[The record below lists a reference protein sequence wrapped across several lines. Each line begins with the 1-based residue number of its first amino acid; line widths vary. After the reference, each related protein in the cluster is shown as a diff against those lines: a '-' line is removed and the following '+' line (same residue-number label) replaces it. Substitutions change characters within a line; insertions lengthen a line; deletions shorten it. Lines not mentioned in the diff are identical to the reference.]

1 MEKIE
6 FLQLS
11 TSPVKS
17 NIFNERYLY
26 HINRDSFNKISAKAL
41 FEDEFHEKLFNE
53 DSLYIIIGTDSGLLP
68 QYIQEHGVP
77 LGTRYL
83 FVELESVLEQ
93 IIQYHL
99 LDDDLTDEI
108 ILTSYSQW
116 QEQAELLKLK
126 NYSYLRHVSLFKSI
140 GAQQANI
147 ADYTELNWK
156 ITEELQTL
164 HFRNTTSLGCQTF
177 IIQQI
182 NNIADNVLP
191 AQLLKDVYQDKTAIV
206 LGGGPSLSKILPW
219 IRENQADLLIFS
231 VSRLSKLLLENHIE
245 PDFIISVDPQIEN
258 IQVSKEMFQFKKAIF
273 LHSYHIDSSLANQW
287 PGIKLYFG
295 NRFPWKTKLNSNNVQ
310 AVGSTVSNTAL
321 EAAFAFGCDRI
332 LLAGVDLCFSK
343 EGITHTSGT
352 DESKIGPDYNN
363 TSALELETYNGDK
376 RTSDPDFNLALLSL
390 ENQAERIS
398 KAHKKVIN
406 LSKDAA
412 KAKHIQ
418 YIPPEKIQLATQK
431 EPALSIALTHI
442 PALTPALKEK
452 YYQDSLRELKKAI
465 HQIQLIEKLA
475 KKALKINDE
484 MYNSQ
489 GIIENYKD
497 KRTLDKIEKR
507 LNSEH
512 RLYSKLVKNFGVLSF
527 IRITSPHDTSES
539 WDAKKAKEIGK
550 IYYESYQTGAQ
561 QLLLLLNAAV
571 QRITI
576 RQEESKENPTTIS
589 LLIEQWKKDKSYHRA
604 AIWQQNHPDFNM
616 PEDIKHEFDDLEK
629 SFQEILNSSNTSFKQ
644 NLEKRSSLDLLK
656 TKALILFRHH
666 KKEELQNSQSGLAL
680 HYAKETEKE
689 PYRLLISAYI
699 AELDNQPELALDYYN
714 AILNI
719 DQSPLLEEA
728 LQQIVSLTIAQN
740 KHSETLLALKCLS
753 QLSPVYLPHYAES
766 SKLTGDILAA
776 IDSYTAYI
784 EFFPDDT
791 VTKLK
796 LAHLYI
802 DIKVYE
808 AAELMLDLI
817 IANAPNMETAIQ
829 LKAQIAKL
837 KAGQ

>member
-1 MEKIE
+1 METFRIS
-6 FLQLS
+6 QLS
-11 TSPVKS
+11 ASPVKS
-17 NIFNERYLY
+17 NIFNERFLY
-26 HINRDSFNKISAKAL
+26 NINRNSFNKISAKAL

-53 DSLYIIIGTDSGLLP
+53 NSLYIIIGTDSGLLP
-68 QYIQEHGVP
+68 NYIQAHGIP

-83 FVELESVLEQ
+83 FVELETVLEQ
-93 IIQYHL
+93 IVQYNL
-99 LDDDLTDEI
+99 LDNDLTDEI
-108 ILTSYSQW
+108 ILTSFSQW
-116 QEQAELLKLK
+116 QEQADLLKLK
-126 NYSYLRHVSLFKSI
+126 DYSYLQSVSLLKSI
-140 GAQQANI
+140 CAQQANI

-156 ITEELQTL
+156 ITEQLQTL
-164 HFRNTTSLGCQTF
+164 HFQHTSSLGCQTF
-177 IIQQI
+177 LIRQI
-182 NNIADNVLP
+182 NNIADNILP
-191 AQLLKDVYQDKTAIV
+191 AQLLKGIYKDKTAIV
-206 LGGGPSLSKILPW
+206 LGGGPSLSQILPW
-219 IRENQADLLIFS
+219 IKYNQVNLLIFS

-258 IQVSKEMFQFKKAIF
+258 IEVSKEMFQFKKAIF
-273 LHSYHIDSSLANQW
+273 LYSYHVDSSLANQW

-295 NRFPWKTKLNSNNVQ
+295 NKFPWKTKLNINNVQ
-310 AVGSTVSNTAL
+310 AVGTTVSNTAL

-352 DESKIGPDYNN
+352 DEAKIGPDYNN

-390 ENQAERIS
+390 ENQAKRINN
-398 KAHKKVIN
+398 AHKKVIN
-406 LSKDAA
+406 LSSDAA

-418 YIPPEKIQLATQK
+418 HIPPEKIQLSAQK
-431 EPALSIALTHI
+431 ETALSIALQHI
-442 PALTPALKEK
+442 PQLTPALKEK
-452 YYQDSLRELKKAI
+452 YYQD
-465 HQIQLIEKLA
+465 A

-489 GIIENYKD
+489 GMIENYKD
-497 KRTLDKIEKR
+497 KRALDKIEKR

-512 RLYSKLVKNFGVLSF
+512 RLYSKLVKSFGVLSF
-527 IRITSPHDTSES
+527 IRITSPHDTSQS
-539 WDAKKAKEIGK
+539 WDAEKAKEMGR

-561 QLLLLLNAAV
+561 QLLLLLNEAI

-576 RQEESKENPTTIS
+576 RQEETQQNPTNIFS
-589 LLIEQWKKDKSYHRA
+589 LIEQWKKDKSYNRA
-604 AIWQQNHPDFNM
+604 AIWQQNQ
-616 PEDIKHEFDDLEK
+616 
-629 SFQEILNSSNTSFKQ
+629 SFQKILDSSNTSFKQ

-680 HYAKETEKE
+680 HYATETEKE

-699 AELDNQPELALDYYN
+699 AELDDQPELALNYYN
-714 AILNI
+714 DILNI

-728 LQQIVSLTIAQN
+728 LQQIVSLSIAQE

-753 QLSPVYLPHYAES
+753 QISPIYLPHYAES
-766 SKLTGDILAA
+766 SRLTGDIIEA

-784 EFFPDDT
+784 EFFPDDM
-791 VTKLK
+791 VSKLK

-808 AAELMLDLI
+808 AADMMLDLI
-817 IANAPNMETAIQ
+817 IDKDPNMETAIQ
-829 LKAQIAKL
+829 LKAQVAKL
-837 KAGQ
+837 KEG

>member
-6 FLQLS
+6 LSQLS

-26 HINRDSFNKISAKAL
+26 HINRDSFNKISAQAI

-68 QYIQEHGVP
+68 NYIQAHGIP

-83 FVELESVLEQ
+83 FVELETVLEQ
-93 IIQYHL
+93 IVQYNL

-108 ILTSYSQW
+108 ILTSFSQW

-126 NYSYLRHVSLFKSI
+126 DYSYLRHVHLFKSI
-140 GAQQANI
+140 CAQQANI

-177 IIQQI
+177 IIRQI
-182 NNIADNVLP
+182 NNIANNLLP
-191 AQLLKDVYQDKTAIV
+191 AQLLKGVYQGKTAIV
-206 LGGGPSLSKILPW
+206 LGGGPSLSEILPW
-219 IRENQADLLIFS
+219 IKHNQTNLLIFS

-245 PDFIISVDPQIEN
+245 PDFIISVDPQVEN
-258 IQVSKEMFQFKKAIF
+258 IEVSKEMFQFKKAIF

-287 PGIKLYFG
+287 SGIKLYFG
-295 NRFPWKTKLNSNNVQ
+295 NKFPWKTKLNINNIP
-310 AVGSTVSNTAL
+310 AVGTTVSNTAL

-352 DESKIGPDYNN
+352 DEAKIGPDYNN

-390 ENQAERIS
+390 ENQAKRIS
-398 KAHKKVIN
+398 DVHKKVIN
-406 LSKDAA
+406 LSIDAA

-418 YIPPEKIQLATQK
+418 HIPPEKIQLSPQK
-431 EPALSIALTHI
+431 ETALSIALQHI
-442 PALTPALKEK
+442 PQLTPALKEK
-452 YYQDSLRELKKAI
+452 YYQDSLRELQKAV

-475 KKALKINDE
+475 KKALKINDA

-489 GIIENYKD
+489 GMIENYKD
-497 KRTLDKIEKR
+497 KRALDKIEKR

-512 RLYSKLVKNFGVLSF
+512 RLYSKLVKSFGVLSF
-527 IRITSPHDTSES
+527 IRITSPHDTSQS
-539 WDAKKAKEIGK
+539 WDAKKAKEIGR
-550 IYYESYQTGAQ
+550 IYYDSYQTGAQ
-561 QLLLLLNAAV
+561 QLLLLLNEAI
-571 QRITI
+571 QRIKI
-576 RQEESKENPTTIS
+576 YQEEIKESPNNIAS
-589 LLIEQWKKDKSYHRA
+589 LIEQWKKDKSYNRA
-604 AIWQQNHPDFNM
+604 AIWQQNHPDFNI
-616 PEDIKHEFDDLEK
+616 PEDIKCKFDRLEK
-629 SFQEILNSSNTSFKQ
+629 SFQDILDSSNTSFKQ

-656 TKALILFRHH
+656 TKALILFKHH

-680 HYAKETEKE
+680 HYATETEKE

-699 AELDNQPELALDYYN
+699 AELDNQPELALNYYN
-714 AILNI
+714 DILNI

-728 LQQIVSLTIAQN
+728 LQQIVSLSIAQE

-753 QLSPVYLPHYAES
+753 QISPIYLPHYAES
-766 SKLTGDILAA
+766 SRLTSDIIEA

-784 EFFPDDT
+784 EFFPDDM
-791 VTKLK
+791 VSKLK

-808 AAELMLDLI
+808 AADMMLDLI
-817 IANAPNMETAIQ
+817 IDKDPNMETAIQ
-829 LKAQIAKL
+829 LKAQVAKL
-837 KAGQ
+837 KEG

>member
-1 MEKIE
+1 METFRIS
-6 FLQLS
+6 QLS
-11 TSPVKS
+11 ASPVKS
-17 NIFNERYLY
+17 NIFNERFLY
-26 HINRDSFNKISAKAL
+26 NINRNSFNKISAKAL

-53 DSLYIIIGTDSGLLP
+53 NSLYIIIGTDSGLLP
-68 QYIQEHGVP
+68 NYIQAHGIP

-83 FVELESVLEQ
+83 FVELETVLEQ
-93 IIQYHL
+93 IVQYNL
-99 LDDDLTDEI
+99 LDNDLTDEI
-108 ILTSYSQW
+108 ILTSFSQW
-116 QEQAELLKLK
+116 QEQADLLKLK
-126 NYSYLRHVSLFKSI
+126 DYSYLQSVSLLKSI
-140 GAQQANI
+140 CAQQANI

-156 ITEELQTL
+156 ITEQLQTL
-164 HFRNTTSLGCQTF
+164 HFQHTSSLGCQTF
-177 IIQQI
+177 LIRQI
-182 NNIADNVLP
+182 NNIADNILP
-191 AQLLKDVYQDKTAIV
+191 AQLLKGIYKDKTAIV
-206 LGGGPSLSKILPW
+206 LGGGPSLSQILPW
-219 IRENQADLLIFS
+219 IKYNQVNLLIFS

-258 IQVSKEMFQFKKAIF
+258 IEVSKEMFQFKKAIF
-273 LHSYHIDSSLANQW
+273 LYSYHVDSSLANQW

-295 NRFPWKTKLNSNNVQ
+295 NKFPWKTKLNINNVQ
-310 AVGSTVSNTAL
+310 AVGTTVSNTAL

-352 DESKIGPDYNN
+352 DEAKIGPDYNN

-390 ENQAERIS
+390 ENQAKRINN
-398 KAHKKVIN
+398 AHKKVIN
-406 LSKDAA
+406 LSSDAA

-418 YIPPEKIQLATQK
+418 HIPPEKIQLSAQK
-431 EPALSIALTHI
+431 ETALSIALQHI
-442 PALTPALKEK
+442 PQLTPALKEK
-452 YYQDSLRELKKAI
+452 YYQDSLRELQKAV

-489 GIIENYKD
+489 GMIENYKD
-497 KRTLDKIEKR
+497 KRALDKIEKR

-512 RLYSKLVKNFGVLSF
+512 RLYSKLVKSFGVLSF
-527 IRITSPHDTSES
+527 IRITSPHDTSQS
-539 WDAKKAKEIGK
+539 WDAEKAKEMGR

-561 QLLLLLNAAV
+561 QLLLLLNEAI

-576 RQEESKENPTTIS
+576 RQEETQQNPTNIFS
-589 LLIEQWKKDKSYHRA
+589 LIEQWKKDKSYNRA
-604 AIWQQNHPDFNM
+604 AIWQQNHPDFNI
-616 PEDIKHEFDDLEK
+616 PEDIKREFDRLEK
-629 SFQEILNSSNTSFKQ
+629 SFQKILDSSNTSFKQ

-680 HYAKETEKE
+680 HYATETEKE

-699 AELDNQPELALDYYN
+699 AELDDQPELALNYYN
-714 AILNI
+714 DILNI

-728 LQQIVSLTIAQN
+728 LQQIVSLSIAQE

-753 QLSPVYLPHYAES
+753 QISPIYLPHYAES
-766 SKLTGDILAA
+766 SRLTGDIIEA

-784 EFFPDDT
+784 EFFPDDM
-791 VTKLK
+791 VSKLK

-808 AAELMLDLI
+808 AADMMLDLI
-817 IANAPNMETAIQ
+817 IDKDPNMETAIQ
-829 LKAQIAKL
+829 LKAQVAKL
-837 KAGQ
+837 KEG